1 MKKYGALI
9 ALVLAIVFGAAAV
22 VLTMQYLSNQSP
34 QQTPLVQEETVPMTE
49 IVVPATDIGIG
60 TPLNKENLVLVE
72 WPKKNVPEG
81 AFNNV
86 DELDN
91 RVAVTKLFKGRP
103 IIAAEMAGPG
113 SGAGLVALI
122 EQGKRA
128 MAIRVDEVTGVAG
141 FILPN
146 AVVDVIGV
154 ESQGRG
160 GSKAD
165 TILRQIKV
173 LARSQETYPDE
184 EGKPKVVRTVTLEVK
199 PDEAE
204 KLALQTHKGSIYLVL
219 RNPLEEEPPPAP
231 PKVVKKRKPRYIPT
245 LSARVKK
252 KQTQPFNVEVL
263 RGTERDTVKFKDH
276 QSGER
281 Q

>member
-22 VLTMQYLSNQSP
+22 LLTSQYLSERSGP
-34 QQTPLVQEETVPMTE
+34 EPVVKKEPAPMGKV
-49 IVVPATDIGIG
+49 VVPSTDIPVG
-60 TPLNKENLVLVE
+60 TYLSGKNLVVVD

-81 AFNNV
+81 SFSSV
-86 DELDN
+86 EDLEN
-91 RVAVTKLFKGRP
+91 RVAVTRLFKGRP
-103 IIAAEMAGPG
+103 VISAEMAAPG
-113 SGAGLVALI
+113 SGAGLVAMI

-160 GSKAD
+160 GTTAE
-165 TILRQIKV
+165 TILKRIKV

-184 EGKPKVVRTVTLEVK
+184 EGKPKIVRTVTLELE
-199 PDEAE
+199 PPEAE
-204 KLALQTHKGSIYLVL
+204 KLALQTREGSIYLVL
-219 RNPLEEEPPPAP
+219 RNPLEEEKEEPP
-231 PKVVKKRKPRYIPT
+231 PKVVEKPKPRRSIPT
-245 LSARVKK
+245 LSPRIQKPRS
-252 KQTQPFNVEVL
+252 QPFAVEVY
-263 RGTERDTVKFKDH
+263 RGTQRDTVKFKDPE
-276 QSGER
+276 SGER